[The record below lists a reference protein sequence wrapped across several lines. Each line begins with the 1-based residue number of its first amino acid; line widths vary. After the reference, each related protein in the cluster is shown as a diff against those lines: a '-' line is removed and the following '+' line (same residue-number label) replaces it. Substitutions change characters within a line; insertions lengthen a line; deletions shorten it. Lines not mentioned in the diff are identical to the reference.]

1 METTE
6 GGTPCPA
13 VQAAA
18 APPRR
23 HAAGADPAKRAQ
35 ILAGALQLFLD
46 RGFEAASMGD
56 IARAAGVSKGTLYVY
71 FQNKEDLFESL
82 IEAKRD
88 RMFQGLEQALAEHET
103 VEARLLAFGK
113 RLAVILCSDE
123 VLRAQRIVL
132 GALERMPE
140 LGERFYAK
148 GAERSKGAL
157 AAWMAAEVAAGR
169 LAIPDVTLAASQF
182 AELCT
187 AGIWRRRLFGRE
199 TGPSSEA
206 EMEAVVASAVRMFLA
221 AYGTGQGDNA
231 GAETG
236 PAGR

>member
-1 METTE
+1 MDRPEPAEE
-6 GGTPCPA
+6 GCA
-13 VQAAA
+13 FVAR
-18 APPRR
+18 RR
-23 HAAGADPAKRAQ
+23 HAAGEDPAKRAQ
-35 ILAGALQLFLD
+35 IVAGAMQLFLD

-82 IEAKRD
+82 IETKRD
-88 RMFQGLEQALAEHET
+88 RMFQGLEQALAE
-103 VEARLLAFGK
+103 EATLEGKLLNFG
-113 RLAVILCSDE
+113 RRIAAILCSDE

-157 AAWMAAEVAAGR
+157 ADWLAGEVAAGR
-169 LAIPDVTLAASQF
+169 LEIADLPLAASQF

-187 AGIWRRRLFGRE
+187 AGIWRRRLFGKERGLADPDE
-199 TGPSSEA
+199 V
-206 EMEAVVASAVRMFLA
+206 EAVVTSAVRMFLA
-221 AYGTGQGDNA
+221 AYGTG
-231 GAETG
+231 
-236 PAGR
+236 R